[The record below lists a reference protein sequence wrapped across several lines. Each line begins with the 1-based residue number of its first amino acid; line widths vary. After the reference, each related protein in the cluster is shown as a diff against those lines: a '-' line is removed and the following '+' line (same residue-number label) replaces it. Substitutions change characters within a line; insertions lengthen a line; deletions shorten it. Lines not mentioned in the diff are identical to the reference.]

1 MMNATC
7 PSQRQRLQIRR
18 LRAARHPLGQWRL
31 RTMLTLKRW
40 LWLRVTH
47 GGRLVKRLLDI
58 VIALAAL
65 LIGAPLFGLIALL
78 VKLDGGPVFFRQTRI
93 GLLGRE
99 FGMLKFRSMSVD
111 AEARLAELL
120 AKNEKAGG
128 VTFKMANDPRV
139 TRVGRFIR
147 RASIDELPQLVNV
160 LLGDM
165 SIVGPRPPLPRE
177 VALYQPEDR
186 RRLLVKPGIT
196 CLWQVGEREGGA
208 FEIGDRNQIDFEEQV
223 RLDVRYIERQSALRD
238 LWIMCKTV
246 PAMLL
251 GR

>member
-1 MMNATC
+1 MMKSAA
-7 PSQRQRLQIRR
+7 SRHLRQFRRLQS
-18 LRAARHPLGQWRL
+18 ARSRVGQWRL
-31 RTMLTLKRW
+31 LSVLTMKRW
-40 LWLRVTH
+40 VWLRVVH
-47 GGRLVKRLLDI
+47 GGQLVKRLLDI
-58 VIALAAL
+58 AIALVAL
-65 LIGAPLFGLIALL
+65 LIGAPIFLMIAAL
-78 VKLDGGPVFFRQTRI
+78 VKMDGGPVFFRQTRI

-99 FGMLKFRSMSVD
+99 FGMLKFRSMCVN
-111 AEARLAELL
+111 AEAKLAELL

-128 VTFKMANDPRV
+128 ITFKMANDPRV

-177 VALYQPEDR
+177 VALYSVEDR

-208 FEIGDRNQIDFEEQV
+208 FEIGDRNQIDFDEQV
-223 RLDVRYIERQSALRD
+223 RLDLRYIERQTALQD
-238 LWIMCKTV
+238 LWIMCKTL

-251 GR
+251 GK